1 MARKGQEFTWDDFP
15 VRKDAAG
22 WHCRRCKVLL
32 KGRKT
37 AWCSKECLAEVRSL
51 CDWNYIRNK
60 VRRRDKYRCQMPVE
74 GPPSY
79 FNVLLPDGRV
89 ICGRPA
95 RDVDHIIELADGG
108 CFHDLKNLR
117 ALCHGCHQKKTLA
130 ARKARADRKKLER
143 KLAKKR

>member
-15 VRKDAAG
+15 AVKDKDG
-22 WHCRRCKVLL
+22 WHCRFCKVVL

-37 AWCSKECLAEVRSL
+37 AWCSKECLLKVRAL

-60 VRRRDKYRCQMPVE
+60 VRRRDKYRCQMPVT
-74 GPPSY
+74 GAPAY

-95 RDVDHIIELADGG
+95 KDVDHIIELADGG
-108 CFHDLKNLR
+108 CFHDLNNLR
-117 ALCHGCHQKKTLA
+117 SLCHDCHQKKTLMM
-130 ARKARADRKKLER
+130 RKARAARKKLE
-143 KLAKKR
+143 KKAAKKT